1 MACKFKRDKEDNII
15 GALAPNEKDSILFNE
30 LKRITGNINT
40 AKKEYDR
47 VRSDAFKNGL
57 ELIGKNQT

>member
-15 GALAPNEKDSILFNE
+15 GALAPNGESSILFDK
-30 LKRITGNINT
+30 LKRRTGNINT

-47 VRSDAFKNGL
+47 VRSA
-57 ELIGKNQT
+57 E